1 MAETQKNTDNLTD
14 QSRVYV
20 LFYTFFLVPL
30 MITVFGVLFFVVVK
44 FVTYESGDPYHYLN
58 QIKVGSASKRWQ
70 SAYELSKILS
80 ADSKMINEKQFKLN
94 FASSYEKSI
103 HDDNKV
109 RMYLALAMGK
119 TEDLFYGPY
128 LLRGLDDSVI
138 DSKLAAIKSLGL
150 IRYAEA
156 IPFLIEII
164 NTSKNNEERL
174 AATISLGQIGSEDS
188 IVTLEN
194 LLMDDE
200 PNIRWDAA
208 IALAKMGNR
217 SGSKIIEMLL
227 TRQYY
232 DNFKE
237 VDSWEQE
244 QAILVA
250 INVAS
255 NIKNPDIHKN
265 LEILSKTD
273 KSMKVRDAAFQAI
286 SRYGNGINNG

>member
-1 MAETQKNTDNLTD
+1 MAEKQVKTDTLTD
-14 QSRVYV
+14 QSKVYV

-80 ADSKMINEKQFKLN
+80 SDSGMISEKQFKLN
-94 FASSYEKSI
+94 LASSYEKSI

-109 RMYLALAMGK
+109 RTYLALAMGK

-128 LLRGLDDSVI
+128 LLKGLGDEVI
-138 DSKLAAIKSLGL
+138 NSKLAAIKSLGL
-150 IRYAEA
+150 IRYAQA
-156 IPFLIEII
+156 DSDLINII
-164 NTSKNNEERL
+164 QLSDNNEERL
-174 AATISLGQIGSEDS
+174 AATISLGQIGSDDS
-188 IVTLEN
+188 AEILES
-194 LLMDDE
+194 LLTDVE

-208 IALAKMGNR
+208 IALAKMGNS

-227 TRQYY
+227 TRRYY
-232 DNFKE
+232 DSFKE

-250 INVAS
+250 INVAN
-255 NIKNPDIHKN
+255 NIKNSEIQKN
-265 LEILSKTD
+265 LEVLSKTD
-273 KSMKVRDAAFQAI
+273 KSMKVRDAAYQAI
-286 SRYGNGINNG
+286 SKYRSGVKNG

>member
-1 MAETQKNTDNLTD
+1 MAEMQKNTDALTD
-14 QSRVYV
+14 QSKVYV

-30 MITVFGVLFFVVVK
+30 MITVFGVLFFVVVR

-80 ADSKMINEKQFKLN
+80 ADSDLINEKQFKLN

-128 LLRGLDDSVI
+128 LLKGLDDSAI

-150 IRYAEA
+150 IRYEKADSN
-156 IPFLIEII
+156 LIGII
-164 NTSKNNEERL
+164 NISKNNEERL
-174 AATISLGQIGSEDS
+174 AATISLGQIGSKES
-188 IVTLEN
+188 ELILES
-194 LLMDDE
+194 LLIDDE

-208 IALAKMGNR
+208 IALAKMGNS
-217 SGSKIIEMLL
+217 SGAKIIEMLL
-227 TRQYY
+227 TRKYY

-237 VDSWEQE
+237 VDNWEQE

-250 INVAS
+250 INVAN
-255 NIKNPDIHKN
+255 NIKTSEIHKN
-265 LEILSKTD
+265 LEILSQTD

-286 SRYGNGINNG
+286 SRYSNGANNG